1 MSASERIAW
10 AVDTLAVQPSDRLLE
25 IGCGHGVAVS
35 LVCERLD
42 GGRLVAIDRS
52 AKMIDAATKRNQDHV
67 AAGRASF
74 VCAPFD
80 QADLGDAR
88 FDKIFAIHVGVFS
101 QRQPA
106 LELSIVANHLADGG
120 RFHLIYSRSS
130 GPRGSDRG
138 LRHRGEAV
146 AGEVV
151 SAAVWNAAR
160 VLGSEKGA
168 ESLEARDRRGAPRAG
183 K

>member
-1 MSASERIAW
+1 VSASERIAW
-10 AVDTLAVQPSDRLLE
+10 AVDRLAVEPGDRLLE

-35 LVCERLD
+35 LVCESLD
-42 GGRLVAIDRS
+42 GGSIVAVDRS
-52 AKMIDAATKRNQDHV
+52 AKMIDAATKRNEDHV

-88 FDKIFAIHVGVFS
+88 FDTIFAVHVGVFS

-120 RFHLIYSRSS
+120 RFHLLYQPLVAATARATSETLSTTLES
-130 GPRGSDRG
+130 
-138 LRHRGEAV
+138 HRFSVDSVLVEDLAAATAV
-146 AGEVV
+146 CVI
-151 SAAVWNAAR
+151 
-160 VLGSEKGA
+160 
-168 ESLEARDRRGAPRAG
+168 AG
-183 K
+183 KR

>member
-120 RFHLIYSRSS
+120 RFHLIYQPLVAATARATAETLSATLESHGFS
-130 GPRGSDRG
+130 VDSVLVED
-138 LRHRGEAV
+138 LAAATAV
-146 AGEVV
+146 CVI
-151 SAAVWNAAR
+151 AAKR
-160 VLGSEKGA
+160 
-168 ESLEARDRRGAPRAG
+168 
-183 K
+183 